1 MDVFFTVVLV
11 VFGLLCL
18 GLLRNH
24 LHEAKLVRLREM
36 VHKERMTAL
45 EHDCPLP
52 VDESGILKELL
63 GRDLEQSPN
72 SVEGR
77 AARERLINLG
87 ALCLGLTSLLGGA
100 GELPAG
106 GS

>member
-18 GLLRNH
+18 GLLRNY

-45 EHDCPLP
+45 D
-52 VDESGILKELL
+52 
-63 GRDLEQSPN
+63 
-72 SVEGR
+72 
-77 AARERLINLG
+77 
-87 ALCLGLTSLLGGA
+87 
-100 GELPAG
+100 
-106 GS
+106 